1 MESQQQ
7 VDGLEPER
15 GAQQLV
21 VVAGAGAAAFGA
33 QQALFVAAASDV
45 SWKTGMFP
53 NEWKCSQAIPWGS
66 VIQCLSLR
74 A

>member
-7 VDGLEPER
+7 VEGLEPER

-21 VVAGAGAAAFGA
+21 VAGAGAAAVGA
-33 QQALFVAAASDV
+33 QQALFAAGAPDA
-45 SWKTGMFP
+45 SWKTGMFS

>member
-7 VDGLEPER
+7 EEGLEPER

-53 NEWKCSQAIPWGS
+53 NE
-66 VIQCLSLR
+66 
-74 A
+74 